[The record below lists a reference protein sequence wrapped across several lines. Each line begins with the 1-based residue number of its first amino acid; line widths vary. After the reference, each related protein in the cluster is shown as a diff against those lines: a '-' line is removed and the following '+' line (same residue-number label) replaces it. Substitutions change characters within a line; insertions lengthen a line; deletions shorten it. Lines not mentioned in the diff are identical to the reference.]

1 MSAAWASFS
10 VRLPDFHFLRTTTFG
25 WTLAVTGTFVLCI
38 LVLFGFV
45 YRQTAAYMAS
55 RIDGALAQELR
66 IFAAY
71 ALEQ

>member
-1 MSAAWASFS
+1 MSAAWASSS
-10 VRLPDFHFLRTTTFG
+10 VRLPDFARTTTFRWALG
-25 WTLAVTGTFVLCI
+25 VAGAFVLCTF
-38 LVLFGFV
+38 LLFGFV
-45 YRQTAAYMAS
+45 YWQTAAYMAS